1 MHEFGHHALSIK
13 MENKVFKAGFYKT
26 LQKISGEIKLG
37 DGRTLRQ
44 ALAEKIKGWER
55 DFSPADAKRLV
66 PEEVFNYITQELGNK
81 ANLKAFTGSRAFW
94 KLSKFIE
101 GKTNAKYD
109 FTKIQDVRRW
119 FADYVETMQ
128 QGKSVFKHLDHLNV
142 VMEKSDSKEIKRL
155 EKGFEKEL
163 NIRIGTQVEKA
174 LKAKEQV
181 DDLIKKNKNLLKNH
195 FKDGKWTD
203 SKWEKKYEDN
213 LEEIGKLKKEGA
225 ELKRL

>member
-1 MHEFGHHALSIK
+1 MSTIPTKGMKKK

-101 GKTNAKYD
+101 GK
-109 FTKIQDVRRW
+109 I
-119 FADYVETMQ
+119 
-128 QGKSVFKHLDHLNV
+128 
-142 VMEKSDSKEIKRL
+142 KE
-155 EKGFEKEL
+155 ENHE
-163 NIRIGTQVEKA
+163 
-174 LKAKEQV
+174 
-181 DDLIKKNKNLLKNH
+181 NK
-195 FKDGKWTD
+195 
-203 SKWEKKYEDN
+203 
-213 LEEIGKLKKEGA
+213 
-225 ELKRL
+225 